1 LLGPF
6 LTTAG
11 CVILKIDTDYRVKR
25 GVVMSSLRDF
35 VGRLLSFLPGVGK
48 QQEEVAEPAVEA
60 QPEPA
65 ATPPPVE
72 EAEIP
77 SEAQAEEKAKA
88 EEPEPSGEEPP
99 AEEPPPSPQPPEA
112 EEE

>member
-11 CVILKIDTDYRVKR
+11 CVILKIDTDY
-25 GVVMSSLRDF
+25 GVTRRAVMSSLRDF
-35 VGRLLSFLPGVGK
+35 IGRVLSFLPGVGK

-65 ATPPPVE
+65 ETQPPIE
-72 EAEIP
+72 EAEKP
-77 SEAQAEEKAKA
+77 SEAQAEEEAKA
-88 EEPEPSGEEPP
+88 EEPEPSGEEPS
-99 AEEPPPSPQPPEA
+99 AEEPPPSPEPPE
-112 EEE
+112 EEEE